1 MGAIVNVYH
10 GSPNKFDEF
19 SFDFVGSQSGTS
31 GAGFGLYFTELEA
44 EAFVYGEN
52 IFECVLTLKT
62 PIHNERVTLK
72 YNDIKRII
80 DNCIDVGGNNYYQN
94 YQYNE
99 KIAIESFFNGCS
111 SDTEI
116 IGSIINAGIELDIIM
131 LVLTSL
137 GYTHT
142 IDNNESDDHMSTHY
156 IVYDLNAIQ
165 IINKYTLDTR

>member
-1 MGAIVNVYH
+1 MGQIVNVYH

-19 SFDFVGSQSGTS
+19 SFDFVGSQSGTT
-31 GAGFGLYFTELEA
+31 GAGFGLYFTEVEA
-44 EAFVYGEN
+44 EALVYGEN
-52 IFECVLTLKT
+52 IFECVLTLKN
-62 PIHNERVTLK
+62 PIHNREISLK

-80 DNCIDVGGNNYYQN
+80 DNYIDVGGNNYYQN

-99 KIAIESFFNGCS
+99 KIAIDDLLKYSI

-116 IGSIINAGIELDIIM
+116 IGSMVNAGMQLDIIM
-131 LVLTSL
+131 EILTSL

-142 IDNNESDDHMSTHY
+142 IDIIEPDDNISTHY